1 MDMQNRE
8 DSIKNILMVTAFPT
22 YGAGSGV
29 QVTALAN
36 SYLKEGKNVAIIT
49 ANNRTDFDK
58 IPGVKYHIVPFKS
71 EEENPE
77 IIKGQCDFNYL
88 MFTTHTESTANFW
101 DASLEQIREYE
112 QAFRKAINEEVRE
125 FKPDIIHGQHNWIS
139 TSIATETGV
148 PVVTTIHGTDLMGFE
163 RSKKE
168 LQKVR
173 RELKTETDPE
183 KIKKLKKEE
192 EKYNFYIECANRA
205 AINARKIIVISEA
218 QEEEFKRLFPLAVS
232 KVELIENGYDTSKF
246 YVDPNVNKE
255 EVIGS
260 LVSQNTPDGKI
271 DLDYDK
277 LVVFVGKF
285 ADFKGIDVMLD
296 AAKLYEE
303 ELSEQGQ
310 KVLTLIVGSGQLED
324 QLKAQAKE
332 LGLRNTHFVGRKN
345 TDEVRQIQN
354 LADVSLIPSRN
365 EPFGLVVIEG
375 MACGHPVIGTNAG
388 GIPGILNINK
398 EDISDKNKTYVTP
411 VGVLVPMDDS
421 KALSDAVC
429 DVLSG
434 KDKFDKD
441 FIVDY
446 TKEHYSQEG
455 ITKKIL
461 SVFDEASK
469 GAKKNLHSVER

>member
-1 MDMQNRE
+1 MKEKEKSNV
-8 DSIKNILMVTAFPT
+8 KNILMVTAFPT

-36 SYLKEGKNVAIIT
+36 SYLKTGKKVAIIT
-49 ANNRTDFDK
+49 ANNKTEFDK

-77 IIKGQCDFNYL
+77 IIDGQCNFNYL

-112 QAFRKAINEEVRE
+112 QAFKKAINEEIRE

-139 TSIATETGV
+139 TGIATETGI
-148 PVVTTIHGTDLMGFE
+148 PVVTTIHGTDLMGFS
-163 RSKKE
+163 RSKEE

-173 RELKTETDPE
+173 KALKTEKNPE
-183 KIKKLKKEE
+183 KIAALKKEE
-192 EKYNFYIECANRA
+192 EKYNIYIEYANRA
-205 AINARKIIVISEA
+205 ALNSSKIIVISEA
-218 QEEEFKRLFPLAVS
+218 QEEEFKRLFPLAAN

-246 YVDPNVNKE
+246 YVDSSANKE
-255 EVIGS
+255 TVIGN

-271 DLDYDK
+271 GLDYDK

-296 AAKLYEE
+296 AAKTYEE
-303 ELSEQGQ
+303 DLEEQGL
-310 KVLTLIVGSGQLED
+310 KVLTLIVGSGQLEE
-324 QLKAQAKE
+324 QLKEQAKS
-332 LGLRNTHFVGRKN
+332 LALKNTHFVGRKN
-345 TDEVRQIQN
+345 TEEVRQIQN

-388 GIPGILNINK
+388 GIPGILNIDK
-398 EDISDKNKTYVTP
+398 EDISDKSKIYVTP

-421 KALSDAVC
+421 AALSTAVS
-429 DVLSG
+429 DVLTG
-434 KDKFDKD
+434 KDEFDNE
-441 FIVDY
+441 FIVNY
-446 TKEHYSQEG
+446 TREHYAQDKVTEH
-455 ITKKIL
+455 IL
-461 SVFDEASK
+461 SVFDEVTEKSID
-469 GAKKNLHSVER
+469 NSRMERE

>member
-1 MDMQNRE
+1 MENKKDNV
-8 DSIKNILMVTAFPT
+8 KNILMVTAFPT

-36 SYLKEGKNVAIIT
+36 SYLKEGKNVTIIT

-77 IIKGQCDFNYL
+77 IIEGQCDFNYL

-101 DASLEQIREYE
+101 DASLDQIREYE
-112 QAFRKAINEEVRE
+112 QAFRKAINEEVKE

-163 RSKKE
+163 RSKEE

-183 KIKKLKKEE
+183 KIKKLKEEE
-192 EKYNFYIECANRA
+192 EKYNFYIECSNRA
-205 AINARKIIVISEA
+205 AINASKIIVISEA
-218 QEEEFKRLFPLAVS
+218 QEEKFKKLFPLAAN
-232 KVELIENGYDTSKF
+232 KVELIENGYDTNKI
-246 YVDPNVNKE
+246 YVDENVDKE
-255 EVIGS
+255 DVIGN

-277 LVVFVGKF
+277 LVLFVGKF

-296 AAKLYEE
+296 AAKSYEE
-303 ELSEQGQ
+303 NLNEQGQ
-310 KVLTLIVGSGQLED
+310 KVLTLVVGSGQLED

-332 LGLRNTHFVGRKN
+332 LGLKNTHFVGRKN
-345 TDEVRQIQN
+345 MDEIRDMQN

-388 GIPGILNINK
+388 GIPGILNIDK
-398 EDISDKNKTYVTP
+398 EDVSDKSKTYVTP

-421 KALSDAVC
+421 QALSNAVC
-429 DVLSG
+429 DVLTG
-434 KDKFDKD
+434 QDKFDKD

-446 TKEHYSQEG
+446 TRKHYSQEG
-455 ITKKIL
+455 ITKEIL
-461 SVFDEASK
+461 GVFDEAS
-469 GAKKNLHSVER
+469 NTFQRNSDSLER

>member
-1 MDMQNRE
+1 MENKN
-8 DSIKNILMVTAFPT
+8 DSVKNILMVTAFPT

-36 SYLKEGKNVAIIT
+36 SYLREGKNVTIIT

-77 IIKGQCDFNYL
+77 IIEGQCDFNYL

-101 DASLEQIREYE
+101 DASLEQIKQYE
-112 QAFRKAINEEVRE
+112 QAFRKAINEEVKAS
-125 FKPDIIHGQHNWIS
+125 KPDIIHGQHNWIS
-139 TSIATETGV
+139 TGIATETGV

-163 RSKKE
+163 RSKE
-168 LQKVR
+168 EFQKVR
-173 RELKTETDPE
+173 KQLKTETDPD
-183 KIKKLKKEE
+183 KIKRLKQEE
-192 EKYNFYIECANRA
+192 EKYNLYIEYSNRA
-205 AINARKIIVISEA
+205 AINAKKIIVISEA
-218 QEEEFKRLFPLAVS
+218 QEEKFKKLFPLAAN

-246 YVDPNVNKE
+246 YVDTNVNKE
-255 EVIGS
+255 DVIGK

-271 DLDYDK
+271 DSDYDK
-277 LVVFVGKF
+277 LVLFVGKF

-296 AAKLYEE
+296 AAKSYEE
-303 ELSEQGQ
+303 NLSEQGQ
-310 KVLTLIVGSGQLED
+310 KVLTLVVGSGQLED
-324 QLKAQAKE
+324 QLKEQAKE
-332 LGLRNTHFVGRKN
+332 LKLKNTHFVGRKN
-345 TDEVRQIQN
+345 IDEIREMQN

-388 GIPGILNINK
+388 GIPGILNVNK
-398 EDISDKNKTYVTP
+398 EDISDKSKTYVTP

-421 KALSDAVC
+421 QALSNAVC
-429 DVLSG
+429 DVLTG

-461 SVFDEASK
+461 KVFEEVSSK
-469 GAKKNLHSVER
+469 VKKKSYSVER

>member
-1 MDMQNRE
+1 MESKNDNV
-8 DSIKNILMVTAFPT
+8 KNILMVTAFPT

-36 SYLKEGKNVAIIT
+36 SYLKEGKNVTIIT

-58 IPGVKYHIVPFKS
+58 ILGVKYHIVLFKS

-77 IIKGQCDFNYL
+77 IIDGQCDFNYL

-101 DASLEQIREYE
+101 DASLDQIREYE
-112 QAFRKAINEEVRE
+112 QAFRKAINEEVKE
-125 FKPDIIHGQHNWIS
+125 TKPDIIHGQHNWIS
-139 TSIATETGV
+139 TCIATETGV

-163 RSKKE
+163 RSKEE

-173 RELKTETDPE
+173 RALKTETDPK
-183 KIKKLKKEE
+183 KIKNLKEEE
-192 EKYNFYIECANRA
+192 EKYNFYIESANRA

-218 QEEEFKRLFPLAVS
+218 QEEEFKRLFPLAAS
-232 KVELIENGYDTSKF
+232 KVELIENGYDTNKF
-246 YVDPNVNKE
+246 YVDANVNKE
-255 EVIGS
+255 DVIGN

-296 AAKLYEE
+296 AAKSYEE
-303 ELSEQGQ
+303 NLNKQGE
-310 KVLTLIVGSGQLED
+310 KVLTLVVGSGQLED
-324 QLKAQAKE
+324 QLKTQAKE
-332 LGLRNTHFVGRKN
+332 LGLKNTHFVGRKN
-345 TDEVRQIQN
+345 IDEVREIQN

-398 EDISDKNKTYVTP
+398 QDISDKSKTYFTP
-411 VGVLVPMDDS
+411 VGALVPMDDS
-421 KALSDAVC
+421 QALSDAVC
-429 DVLSG
+429 DVLTG
-434 KDKFDKD
+434 KDEFDKD
-441 FIVDY
+441 FIV
-446 TKEHYSQEG
+446 KKKKKHYSQEG
-455 ITKKIL
+455 ITKEIL
-461 SVFDEASK
+461 GVFNEATGTQEKSN
-469 GAKKNLHSVER
+469 GIER

>member
-1 MDMQNRE
+1 MNNKNKE
-8 DSIKNILMVTAFPT
+8 AKNILMVTAFPT

-36 SYLKEGKNVAIIT
+36 SYLKEGRNVTIIT
-49 ANNRTDFDK
+49 ANNKTDFDK

-77 IIKGQCDFNYL
+77 VIPGQCDFNYL

-112 QAFRKAINEEVRE
+112 QAFKNAINEEVRE
-125 FKPDIIHGQHNWIS
+125 TKPDIIHGQHNWIS
-139 TSIATETGV
+139 TAIATETGI

-163 RSKKE
+163 RSKEE
-168 LQKVR
+168 LKKVR
-173 RELKTETDPE
+173 NALKNETDPE
-183 KIKKLKKEE
+183 KLKHLKEEE
-192 EKYNFYIECANRA
+192 EKYNLYIEYANRA
-205 AINARKIIVISEA
+205 AINSSKIIVISEA
-218 QEEEFKRLFPLAVS
+218 QEEKFKELFPLAAS

-246 YVDPNVNKE
+246 YVDKSATKE
-255 EVIGS
+255 DTIGS

-296 AAKLYEE
+296 AAKTYEE
-303 ELSEQGQ
+303 ELGAQGINP
-310 KVLTLIVGSGQLED
+310 LTIIVGSGQLED
-324 QLKAQAKE
+324 DLKAQANE
-332 LGLRNTHFVGRKN
+332 LQLKNTHFVGRKN
-345 TDEVRQIQN
+345 TDEVRRIQS

-375 MACGHPVIGTNAG
+375 MACGHPVIGTNSG
-388 GIPGILNINK
+388 GIPGILNVEK
-398 EDISDKNKTYVTP
+398 KDISDKSKTYVTP
-411 VGVLVPMDDS
+411 VGVLAPMDDS
-421 KALSDAVC
+421 EALSNAVC
-429 DVLSG
+429 DVLTE
-434 KDKFDKD
+434 KDKFDND

-446 TKEHYSQEG
+446 TKKHYSQEG
-455 ITKKIL
+455 ITREIL
-461 SVFDEASK
+461 GLFDNVVDSREDRLY
-469 GAKKNLHSVER
+469 NDEER